1 MSILDLPKEKRTCLI
16 TGCSSG
22 IGYHAALELKKR
34 GIRVFATARKAED
47 VERLR
52 NEGLEAFQL
61 DMDNSESI
69 QSVVEQTL
77 AQTNNQLYAIFN
89 NAGFGQPGAVED
101 LSRDMIRQQFE
112 TNVFGI
118 MELSN
123 KILPIMRQ
131 QGYGRIIQ
139 NSSVLGIISLPFR
152 GAYNASKHALEA
164 MTDTM
169 RLELHYEPIEV
180 IAIEPGPIVSKFRD
194 NALQKFKDNIDT
206 EHSVHRE
213 LYEVMGMRLEN
224 KTKEAPFTL
233 GPEAV
238 TEKVWHALTAKK
250 PKAKYAVTK
259 PTHMLAFAK
268 RILPT
273 CWLDKILL
281 KAAGE
286 EAEMLKHK
294 NH

>member
-1 MSILDLPKEKRTCLI
+1 MSIMNLPKEKRTCLI

-22 IGYHAALELKKR
+22 IGYHAALALQKR
-34 GIRVFATARKAED
+34 GVRVFATARKIED
-47 VERLR
+47 VDMLKSK
-52 NEGLEAFQL
+52 GLEAFLL
-61 DMDNSESI
+61 DMDDSDSI
-69 QSVVEQTL
+69 QTAV
-77 AQTNNQLYAIFN
+77 AQILSKTQNQLYAVFN

-112 TNVFGI
+112 TNVFGVL
-118 MELSN
+118 ELSN
-123 KILPIMRQ
+123 KILPIMRA

-139 NSSVLGIISLPFR
+139 NSSVLGFISLPFR

-164 MTDTM
+164 MTDTL
-169 RLELHYEPIEV
+169 RLELYHEPID
-180 IAIEPGPIVSKFRD
+180 IIMIEPGPIVSKFRE
-194 NALQKFKDNIDT
+194 NAFKQFKKNIDRK
-206 EHSVHRE
+206 HSAYKDI
-213 LYEVMGMRLEN
+213 YEVMEQRLEN
-224 KTKEAPFTL
+224 KTNEAPFTL

-268 RILPT
+268 RILPISV
-273 CWLDKILL
+273 LDKILL

-286 EAEMLKHK
+286 EGKMLRKI
-294 NH
+294 